1 MALSL
6 PNAGGMLV
14 ALRLALVIGDPSV
27 PYKVDDTVVETKI
40 VEMGV
45 GRPSVP
51 LVNERTV
58 LALSENGD
66 TGVEIPSVPVVNA
79 PGVFEPEVV
88 MTTGVGSPF
97 GPIVDEGDW
106 LADSVVDWTIGVIEP
121 SVPVVIPIWLE
132 IVTGVGSPST
142 PVIV

>member
-1 MALSL
+1 
-6 PNAGGMLV
+6 MLV

-58 LALSENGD
+58 LALPED
-66 TGVEIPSVPVVNA
+66 VATGVELPSVPVVNA
-79 PGVFEPEVV
+79 PDPFKAEFV
-88 MTTGVGSPF
+88 MTTGVGSPS
-97 GPIVDEGDW
+97 GAIVDEGD
-106 LADSVVDWTIGVIEP
+106 
-121 SVPVVIPIWLE
+121 
-132 IVTGVGSPST
+132 
-142 PVIV
+142 

>member
-1 MALSL
+1 
-6 PNAGGMLV
+6 MLV

-27 PYKVDDTVVETKI
+27 RYKVDDTVVETKI

>member
-14 ALRLALVIGDPSV
+14 ALRLALVIGDPSTTYSV
-27 PYKVDDTVVETKI
+27 GNAVVDPRAVEI
-40 VEMGV
+40 GV

>member
-1 MALSL
+1 
-6 PNAGGMLV
+6 MLV

-88 MTTGVGSPF
+88 MTTSVGSPF